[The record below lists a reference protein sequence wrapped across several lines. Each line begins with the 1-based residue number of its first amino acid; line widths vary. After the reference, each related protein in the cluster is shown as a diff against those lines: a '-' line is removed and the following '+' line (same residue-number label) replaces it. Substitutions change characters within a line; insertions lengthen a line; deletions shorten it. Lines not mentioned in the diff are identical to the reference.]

1 MRFSTVLLGSE
12 ALTLIEASGLAKG
25 HSSLFRSNRPTIT
38 STVTILETAVS
49 DCPAPTFTFCP
60 DDELIPFIGAST
72 SLRTISETPSTVVY
86 NVSNTVKVTT
96 TITDT
101 ATICYLPELTS
112 VKPQTDGVLNTEL
125 GELGQPTE
133 QPLLTDAIPTRSS
146 LPTFTSTQSV
156 TTAETTSDSGSS
168 ETTSGSGSSDSDSGK
183 SNFSPGSSDFD
194 SGKSNFSSGSSDFDS
209 KKSSLS
215 SGSSSSNF
223 SSGSSNSDSG
233 KSSLSAGLSSSNFSS
248 APSNSDSGR
257 FSSSSG
263 APFPIGNSS
272 LPTGTG
278 SVTGISRNQLRPTG
292 SVTGISGNQL
302 RPTGSVSSISEK
314 ATISASAS
322 LNTTSLIA
330 SSTSIESANSTKEE
344 TNTPVMAPGNI
355 FAVAIDTKPLPV
367 QFSSRADHPVPRIG
381 IQTRGPLQTNK
392 FYSNMF
398 LGNQRDP
405 VFTYPYSVSWA
416 DGTGVS
422 GSYGL
427 TCSHI
432 EEKQRV
438 FGPPK
443 HNVSASYF
451 INPIGIHSMIISARE
466 LGKGTKLT
474 LDSMTASSVR
484 AHLSSSSSSEPLISF
499 PLVQGMAYITA
510 EYNGATP
517 LVQTGVFFRDV
528 KRSTQKPKKNVIKY
542 RFFLE
547 DGTTWRVYA
556 YKTKGDDLDLEV
568 TNNGVV
574 TSMKPF
580 YGVLQVV
587 KEATSSSDEESSL
600 LDQGAGIYPVTMK
613 LSGGVQG
620 AAGSY
625 EFNFEKAGH
634 PEGEL
639 LMFALPH
646 HVQSFD
652 AATSGQVQGVSL
664 VTPTKG
670 RATLVQGTKWTMV
683 EPSMPVKLGFAPYD
697 AQKGS
702 VSKLSKSAKSTIKA
716 AASKEILQDMIAAS
730 DLDSMYFSGKA
741 LAKYAFMLYVIN
753 DMLGET
759 TLAQTG
765 LGQLK
770 TAFGR
775 FADNKQKHPL
785 VHETAWGGVVSS
797 GAYKTG
803 QPLEDFGNTYY
814 NDHHFHYGYHILTA
828 AVIGHLDKAWI
839 DKNKDYVNMLVRD
852 TSNPSAT
859 DTIFPEWRSFDWY
872 HGHSWATGLYAQL
885 DGKNQESSSED
896 MMHAYGL
903 KMWGKVS
910 GNAYLEAR
918 ANLQLAILTRSMQ
931 NYYLYE
937 EDNTVQPAQFI
948 GNKVAGILF
957 ENKIDHTTFFGNNI
971 EYIQGIHMLPILPV
985 TTVARTPKFV
995 KEEWEMF
1002 FSNGRLDGIDNGW
1015 KSILLGNLA
1024 TIAPKEAFDVLSG
1037 KKFDSRW
1044 LDGGVSLTWLLAY
1057 AAALGEL

>member
-1 MRFSTVLLGSE
+1 MRFSTVVLGCE

-25 HSSLFRSNRPTIT
+25 HSSLFKSNRPTIT
-38 STVTILETAVS
+38 STITILETAVS

-60 DDELIPFIGAST
+60 DDELNPFNIGSST
-72 SLRTISETPSTVVY
+72 SVRTISETPSTVVY

-101 ATICYLPELTS
+101 ATVCYLPELTS
-112 VKPQTDGVLNTEL
+112 VTPQTDGVLNTEL

-146 LPTFTSTQSV
+146 LPTFASTLSG
-156 TTAETTSDSGSS
+156 TTAESTP
-168 ETTSGSGSSDSDSGK
+168 E
-183 SNFSPGSSDFD
+183 
-194 SGKSNFSSGSSDFDS
+194 
-209 KKSSLS
+209 
-215 SGSSSSNF
+215 
-223 SSGSSNSDSG
+223 SGSSNSDSESSDFDSA
-233 KSSLSAGLSSSNFSS
+233 KSSFSS
-248 APSNSDSGR
+248 E
-257 FSSSSG
+257 

-278 SVTGISRNQLRPTG
+278 SVTGISG
-292 SVTGISGNQL
+292 SQL

-314 ATISASAS
+314 ATMSASVS
-322 LNTTSLIA
+322 LNTTSSIA
-330 SSTSIESANSTKEE
+330 SSTSIQSANSTKEE
-344 TNTPVMAPGNI
+344 INTPVIAPGNI

-381 IQTRGPLQTNK
+381 VQTKGPLQTNK

-432 EEKQRV
+432 DEKQRV

-517 LVQTGVFFRDV
+517 LLQTGVFFRDV
-528 KRSTQKPKKNVIKY
+528 KRSTQKPKKNVTKY
-542 RFFLE
+542 VFILE
-547 DGTTWRVYA
+547 DGTTWRVYG
-556 YKTKGDDLDLEV
+556 YKTKGDDLDLVV

-574 TSMKPF
+574 TSTKPF

-587 KEATSSSDEESSL
+587 KEATSSSDEESKL
-600 LDQGAGIYPVTMK
+600 LDQGAGIYPVTMN

-625 EFNFEKAGH
+625 EFNFDKAGH
-634 PEGEL
+634 AEGEL

-652 AATSGQVQGVSL
+652 AATSGQLAKGVSL
-664 VTPTKG
+664 MTPTKG

-702 VSKLSKSAKSTIKA
+702 VSKLSKSAKSIIKA

-770 TAFGR
+770 TAYAR

-814 NDHHFHYGYHILTA
+814 NDHHFHYGYHILAA

-852 TSNPSAT
+852 TSNPSPK

-931 NYYLYE
+931 HYYLYE
-937 EDNTVQPAQFI
+937 EDNTVQPADFI

>member
-12 ALTLIEASGLAKG
+12 ALTLIKASGLAKG
-25 HSSLFRSNRPTIT
+25 HSSLFKSNRPTIT

-49 DCPAPTFTFCP
+49 DCPSPIFTFCP
-60 DDELIPFIGAST
+60 DDELNPFNIGSST
-72 SLRTISETPSTVVY
+72 SVRTISETPSTVVY
-86 NVSNTVKVTT
+86 NVSNTVVVTT

-112 VKPQTDGVLNTEL
+112 VTPQTNGVLNTEL

-146 LPTFTSTQSV
+146 LPTFASTLSG
-156 TTAETTSDSGSS
+156 TTAETTPESGSSNFDSGSS
-168 ETTSGSGSSDSDSGK
+168 NFDSGSSNSDA
-183 SNFSPGSSDFD
+183 GSS
-194 SGKSNFSSGSSDFDS
+194 NSD
-209 KKSSLS
+209 
-215 SGSSSSNF
+215 
-223 SSGSSNSDSG
+223 SGSSNSDSG
-233 KSSLSAGLSSSNFSS
+233 S
-248 APSNSDSGR
+248 SNSDSAKSS
-257 FSSSSG
+257 FSSE

-278 SVTGISRNQLRPTG
+278 SVTGISGSQLRPTG
-292 SVTGISGNQL
+292 SVRPTNSV

-314 ATISASAS
+314 ATMSASVS
-322 LNTTSLIA
+322 LNTTSSIA
-330 SSTSIESANSTKEE
+330 SSTSIQSANATKEE
-344 TNTPVMAPGNI
+344 TNTPVIAPGNI

-381 IQTRGPLQTNK
+381 VQTKGPLQTNK

-432 EEKQRV
+432 DEKQRV

-466 LGKGTKLT
+466 LGKGTTLT

-517 LVQTGVFFRDV
+517 LLQTGVFFRDV
-528 KRSTQKPKKNVIKY
+528 KRSTQKPKKNVTKY
-542 RFFLE
+542 VFILE
-547 DGTTWRVYA
+547 DGTTWRVYG

-574 TSMKPF
+574 TSTKPF

-587 KEATSSSDEESSL
+587 KEATSSSDEESKL
-600 LDQGAGIYPVTMK
+600 LDQGAGIYPVTMN

-620 AAGSY
+620 ASGSY

-652 AATSGQVQGVSL
+652 AATSGQLAKGVSL
-664 VTPTKG
+664 MTPTKG

-697 AQKGS
+697 ARKGS

-730 DLDSMYFSGKA
+730 DLNSMYFSGKA

-770 TAFGR
+770 TAFAR

-797 GAYKTG
+797 GAYTTG

-814 NDHHFHYGYHILTA
+814 NDHHFHYGYHILAA
-828 AVIGHLDKAWI
+828 AVIGHLDKTWI

-852 TSNPSAT
+852 TSNPSPK

-896 MMHAYGL
+896 MMHSYGL

-918 ANLQLAILTRSMQ
+918 ANLQLAILTRSLQ

-937 EDNTVQPAQFI
+937 EDNTVQPAEFI

>member
-1 MRFSTVLLGSE
+1 MRFSTVVLGCE

-25 HSSLFRSNRPTIT
+25 HSSLFKSNRPTIT
-38 STVTILETAVS
+38 STITILETAVS

-60 DDELIPFIGAST
+60 DDELNPFNIGSST
-72 SLRTISETPSTVVY
+72 SVRTISETPSTVVY

-101 ATICYLPELTS
+101 ATVCYLPELTS
-112 VKPQTDGVLNTEL
+112 VTPQTDGVLNTEL

-146 LPTFTSTQSV
+146 LPTFASTLSG
-156 TTAETTSDSGSS
+156 TTAESTPESGSS
-168 ETTSGSGSSDSDSGK
+168 NSDSESSK
-183 SNFSPGSSDFD
+183 SD
-194 SGKSNFSSGSSDFDS
+194 SGSSDFDS
-209 KKSSLS
+209 AKSS
-215 SGSSSSNF
+215 F
-223 SSGSSNSDSG
+223 SSE
-233 KSSLSAGLSSSNFSS
+233 
-248 APSNSDSGR
+248 
-257 FSSSSG
+257 
-263 APFPIGNSS
+263 APFPTGNSS

-278 SVTGISRNQLRPTG
+278 SVTGISG
-292 SVTGISGNQL
+292 SQL

-314 ATISASAS
+314 ATMSASVS
-322 LNTTSLIA
+322 LNTTSSIA
-330 SSTSIESANSTKEE
+330 SSTSIQSANSTKEE
-344 TNTPVMAPGNI
+344 TNTPVIAPGNI

-381 IQTRGPLQTNK
+381 VQTKGPLQTNK

-432 EEKQRV
+432 DEKQRV

-484 AHLSSSSSSEPLISF
+484 AHLSSSNSSEPLISF

-517 LVQTGVFFRDV
+517 LLQTGVFFRDV
-528 KRSTQKPKKNVIKY
+528 KRSTQKPKKNVTKY
-542 RFFLE
+542 VFILE
-547 DGTTWRVYA
+547 DGTTWRVYG
-556 YKTKGDDLDLEV
+556 YKTKGDDLDLVV

-574 TSMKPF
+574 TSTKPF

-587 KEATSSSDEESSL
+587 KEAMSSSDEESKL
-600 LDQGAGIYPVTMK
+600 LDQGAGIYPVTMN

-625 EFNFEKAGH
+625 EFNFDKAGH
-634 PEGEL
+634 AEGEL

-652 AATSGQVQGVSL
+652 AATSGQLAKGVSL
-664 VTPTKG
+664 MTPTKG

-702 VSKLSKSAKSTIKA
+702 VSKLSKSAKSIIKA

-770 TAFGR
+770 TAYAR

-814 NDHHFHYGYHILTA
+814 NDHHFHYGYHILAA

-852 TSNPSAT
+852 TSNPSPK

-931 NYYLYE
+931 HYYLYE
-937 EDNTVQPAQFI
+937 EDNTVQPADFI

>member
-1 MRFSTVLLGSE
+1 MRFSTVVLGCK

-25 HSSLFRSNRPTIT
+25 HSSLFKSNRPTIT
-38 STVTILETAVS
+38 STITILETAVS

-60 DDELIPFIGAST
+60 DDELNPFKIGSST
-72 SLRTISETPSTVVY
+72 SVRTISETPSTVVY

-101 ATICYLPELTS
+101 ATVCYLPELTS
-112 VKPQTDGVLNTEL
+112 VTPQTDGVLNTEL
-125 GELGQPTE
+125 ALCLK
-133 QPLLTDAIPTRSS
+133 PLQS
-146 LPTFTSTQSV
+146 LPQSLDRPIPV
-156 TTAETTSDSGSS
+156 LNRPIPILDRQISILQTKSSFSS
-168 ETTSGSGSSDSDSGK
+168 E
-183 SNFSPGSSDFD
+183 
-194 SGKSNFSSGSSDFDS
+194 
-209 KKSSLS
+209 
-215 SGSSSSNF
+215 
-223 SSGSSNSDSG
+223 
-233 KSSLSAGLSSSNFSS
+233 
-248 APSNSDSGR
+248 
-257 FSSSSG
+257 

-278 SVTGISRNQLRPTG
+278 SVTGISG
-292 SVTGISGNQL
+292 SQL

-314 ATISASAS
+314 ATMSASVS
-322 LNTTSLIA
+322 LNTTSSIA
-330 SSTSIESANSTKEE
+330 SSTSMQRANSTKEE
-344 TNTPVMAPGNI
+344 TNTPVIAPGNI

-381 IQTRGPLQTNK
+381 VQTKGPLQTNK

-432 EEKQRV
+432 DEKQRV

-517 LVQTGVFFRDV
+517 LLQTGVFFRDV
-528 KRSTQKPKKNVIKY
+528 KRSTQKPKKNVTKY
-542 RFFLE
+542 VFILE
-547 DGTTWRVYA
+547 DGTTWRVYG
-556 YKTKGDDLDLEV
+556 YKTKGDDLDLVV

-574 TSMKPF
+574 TSTKPF

-587 KEATSSSDEESSL
+587 KEATSSSDEESKL
-600 LDQGAGIYPVTMK
+600 LDQGAGIYPVTMN

-625 EFNFEKAGH
+625 EFNFDKAGH
-634 PEGEL
+634 AEGEL

-652 AATSGQVQGVSL
+652 AATSGQLAKGVSL
-664 VTPTKG
+664 MTPTKG

-697 AQKGS
+697 AQKDS
-702 VSKLSKSAKSTIKA
+702 VSKLSKSAKSIIKA

-753 DMLGET
+753 DMLEET

-770 TAFGR
+770 TAYAR

-814 NDHHFHYGYHILTA
+814 NDHHFHYGYHILAA

-852 TSNPSAT
+852 TSNPSPK

-931 NYYLYE
+931 HYYLYE
-937 EDNTVQPAQFI
+937 EDNTVQPADFI